1 VCRLVKPPRAPRA
14 ALFPCSASHQ
24 ATLPTLHSSPYGPI
38 FPFLLER
45 EPKLGRSSFPKK
57 SKPIRNTNWIL
68 KRNLK
73 DLILNFKDPF
83 VLKFDLNL

>member
-1 VCRLVKPPRAPRA
+1 VPLGQAAPCASCRIVPML
-14 ALFPCSASHQ
+14 SIASGNP
-24 ATLPTLHSSPYGPI
+24 TTLHSSPYGPI

-83 VLKFDLNL
+83 VLNFDLNL